1 MIWWKPLCSVIRY
14 GGPFHWHGE
23 SPVRRQM
30 ICNVLNA
37 LLPFAS
43 SGSFTM
49 FCNLQFGNLPYGFG
63 GNTWVLPPIAVEA
76 WGSAPHWSSCRRAPR
91 RWSKCFELEQVHPRS
106 LSHTY
111 IGPWSQ
117 NPHDTNGSKQFP
129 VMSIIESSSFLII
142 WLLCSASAPSYTGCQ
157 VELSTQRSYRMQ
169 VPWWITCWKRAL
181 HLCNKR
187 VRAVAVTACSGSLAL
202 VECNN
207 CRLRQQLRR
216 TQLKLKQRKGL
227 MVLQLGVEKPL
238 KLLIGAWSQ
247 YETGYFQGRRWEHIH
262 TPLYCL
268 FQSAVCHFGFGF
280 LAEFVKALLCALL
293 TSSLTACW

>member
-1 MIWWKPLCSVIRY
+1 MVVHSIEMGSPQYVDRWYAMCRMLYCPLQVQEALLCFAVWKSTLWIWRKHMGATPYCSGRVLPTDLAVEEHPE
-14 GGPFHWHGE
+14 GGA
-23 SPVRRQM
+23 
-30 ICNVLNA
+30 NA
-37 LLPFAS
+37 L
-43 SGSFTM
+43 
-49 FCNLQFGNLPYGFG
+49 NLN
-63 GNTWVLPPIAVEA
+63 
-76 WGSAPHWSSCRRAPR
+76 R
-91 RWSKCFELEQVHPRS
+91 CFLS
-106 LSHTY
+106 LSLTY

-117 NPHDTNGSKQFP
+117 NPHDTNGTKQFP

-187 VRAVAVTACSGSLAL
+187 VRAVAVTASSGSLAL

-216 TQLKLKQRKGL
+216 TQLKLKKRKGL
-227 MVLQLGVEKPL
+227 MVLQLGVKKPL
-238 KLLIGAWSQ
+238 KHLIGAWSQ

-262 TPLYCL
+262 TSLYCL

-280 LAEFVKALLCALL
+280 LTEFVKALLCALL
-293 TSSLTACW
+293 TSSLTACR